1 MSYQRIK
8 WMILFLPTVTIGLW
22 EYLRHQWLMPYL
34 SMEAGNW
41 LSPLIIY
48 IVSITVL
55 RGLFQMLEH
64 TRAALDQERL
74 AKGKLEERQQLAG
87 ELHDGVAQSL
97 FLLGVRLDQARRRFD
112 QPEVMQLLNDL
123 SRTVSE
129 ANHDVRQAIADLKQA
144 PREEGVQTSSLQ
156 ARIQAMVPLA
166 GVKVDVDWQL
176 DDELFSPSEQA
187 ELLACL
193 REALLNIHKHAHARS
208 ARIVGKMN
216 GDGWE
221 IAVEDDGNG
230 YVHHDLEQPGRFGL
244 RITTERAQQ
253 RGWNFAF
260 ERMEERT
267 RFVLKGGGQYG

>member
-22 EYLRHQWLMPYL
+22 EYVRHQWLMPYL

-55 RGLFQMLEH
+55 RGLFQMMEH
-64 TRAALDQERL
+64 TRAALDQERI

-112 QPEVMQLLNDL
+112 QPQVVQLLNDL

-144 PREEGVQTSSLQ
+144 PRQEGAQTSSLE

-176 DDELFSPSEQA
+176 EDDIFSPSEQA

-193 REALLNIHKHAHARS
+193 REALLNIHKHARARS
-208 ARIVGKMN
+208 ARIVGTRN
-216 GDGWE
+216 ERGWQ
-221 IAVEDDGNG
+221 IAVEDDGSG
-230 YVHHDLEQPGRFGL
+230 YNRDDLEQPGRFGL
-244 RITTERAQQ
+244 RITAERAQQ
-253 RGWNFAF
+253 RGWTFDF
-260 ERMEERT
+260 ERVDERT
-267 RFVLKGGGQYG
+267 VFVLREGKHHG